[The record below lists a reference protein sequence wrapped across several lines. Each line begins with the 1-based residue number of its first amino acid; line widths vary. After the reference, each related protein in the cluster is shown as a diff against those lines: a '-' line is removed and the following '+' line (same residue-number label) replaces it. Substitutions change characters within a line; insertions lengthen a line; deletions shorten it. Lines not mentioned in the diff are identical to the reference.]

1 VKVKQFFALRGK
13 LPPLVEAAVQV
24 VGSVLF
30 VAIWHLVAISG
41 VMPNG
46 ILPTP
51 WRVFT
56 SFGDLLREGV
66 ILHAWQSIKLN
77 LLGYAEAVVICLPLG
92 FLVGLNPLFSA
103 LSERLLA
110 AARFLPLPAALG
122 LFIAAFG
129 IGTAMKVH
137 FLAVGIIVYLLPTV
151 VSRVKAT
158 DIVYEQTARTLGGNT
173 WQVIRYVFIPDVN
186 GRVFDDVGILLAIS
200 WTYITIA
207 EVINSSEGGLGALAY
222 IAGRQSRSDKIFA
235 ILLIIAAIG
244 LTQDWIRRQLDRWLF
259 AYKY

>member
-1 VKVKQFFALRGK
+1 MRSLMG
-13 LPPLVEAAVQV
+13 
-24 VGSVLF
+24 
-30 VAIWHLVAISG
+30 IWHLVAISG

-56 SFGDLLREGV
+56 SFGDLLRRRRDPARVAVDQVEP
-66 ILHAWQSIKLN
+66 AWVCGGHRDLPAARLPHRAYSVV
-77 LLGYAEAVVICLPLG
+77 LGAVRAHCW
-92 FLVGLNPLFSA
+92 
-103 LSERLLA
+103 RRR
-110 AARFLPLPAALG
+110 RFLPLPAALG

-151 VSRVKAT
+151 VSRVKGT

-173 WQVIRYVFIPDVN
+173 WQVIRYVFVPDVS

-244 LTQDWIRRQLDRWLF
+244 LTQDWIRRQLDRRFF